1 MSQAIL
7 SVIAREVRNAFR
19 AGSMSF
25 RAFGRVFSIEHVRGL
40 EYRLTCAGN
49 DVGVRFIAAPGR
61 QLDVFLA

>member
-1 MSQAIL
+1 MSQSIIRALTREL
-7 SVIAREVRNAFR
+7 SHAFR

-49 DVGVRFIAAPGR
+49 DVGVRFIAAPGQ
-61 QLDVFLA
+61 QLSVFLA